1 MPNCKNCHSRI
12 SKFDKDFC
20 PICGV
25 EHPLDGAT
33 YDTID
38 ITKEI
43 SLSEELK
50 NVKIKKRLACI
61 LLSFFLG
68 FLGIPFFYLNYKK
81 VGFIV
86 AGSSLGLFGLLLL
99 VIILASHS
107 WLWAILA
114 PALVMLVINIVIGIY
129 FILRQNLKTY
139 NGELVK

>member
-20 PICGV
+20 PVCGV
-25 EHPLDGAT
+25 EHPLDGVT
-33 YDTID
+33 SDTVD
-38 ITKEI
+38 ITSEI
-43 SLSEELK
+43 SLSDELK
-50 NVKIKKRLACI
+50 DVRIKKKLVCV

-68 FLGIPFFYLNYKK
+68 FLGVPFFYLNYKK
-81 VGFIV
+81 VGLIV
-86 AGSSLGLFGLLLL
+86 GGSSLGLFGLLLL
-99 VIILASHS
+99 VIILVSHS

-114 PALVMLVINIVIGIY
+114 PALVMLVINIVFGLY

>member
-20 PICGV
+20 PVCGV
-25 EHPLDGAT
+25 EHPLDGVT
-33 YDTID
+33 SDTVD
-38 ITKEI
+38 ITSEI
-43 SLSEELK
+43 SLSDELK
-50 NVKIKKRLACI
+50 DVRIKKKLVCV

-68 FLGIPFFYLNYKK
+68 FLGAPFFYLNYKK
-81 VGFIV
+81 VGLIV
-86 AGSSLGLFGLLLL
+86 GGSSLGLFGLLLL
-99 VIILASHS
+99 VIILVSQS

-114 PALVMLVINIVIGIY
+114 PALVMLVINIVFGLY

>member
-20 PICGV
+20 PVCGV
-25 EHPLDGAT
+25 EHPLDGVT
-33 YDTID
+33 SDTVD
-38 ITKEI
+38 ITSEI
-43 SLSEELK
+43 SLSDELK
-50 NVKIKKRLACI
+50 DVRIKKKLVCV

-68 FLGIPFFYLNYKK
+68 FLGVPFFYLNYKK
-81 VGFIV
+81 VGLIV
-86 AGSSLGLFGLLLL
+86 GGSSLGLFGLLLL
-99 VIILASHS
+99 VIILVSHS

-114 PALVMLVINIVIGIY
+114 PSLVMLVINIVFGLY